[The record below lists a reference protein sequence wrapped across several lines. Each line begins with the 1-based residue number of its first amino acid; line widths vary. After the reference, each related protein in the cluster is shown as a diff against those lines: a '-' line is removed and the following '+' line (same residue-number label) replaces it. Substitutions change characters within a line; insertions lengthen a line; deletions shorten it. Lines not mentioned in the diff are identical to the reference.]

1 MENASLSEH
10 EKIVS
15 LLKDKLI
22 DWDELG
28 IQFNISSYAMKQYLA
43 GEENYLSVTTREK
56 LAFFYDQI
64 AALKQ
69 RGQHRLKDQQTQT
82 DVPHTNLMLDNLW
95 YVPTSDNSGDLLE
108 YFHFLVIKISNR
120 PATDGFYYGYL
131 RMEHYP
137 QIFVRYENDDG
148 EVGQPI
154 ACVYV
159 AHDENIDYETRLN
172 SLIKGEA
179 QLEQFSPFVIRRN
192 QELATDL
199 YQKIVY
205 LLYSAINDFLEKYG
219 MKSKLQKA
227 QKDVTSIYTFLGTYP
242 IFKTIRKE
250 LTRLDD
256 LNQSEYLSVDDFYQN
271 NMGLKMLTVAGQL
284 FDSYQ
289 QVKQQIDYIISN
301 EEISLG
307 EAVDVEIDA
316 LINIKNKLAEKTPET
331 LISFYQGEWSFHEP
345 EELSTA
351 TDTTYTYHQFNETLN
366 DNYQESAAYLRLKAL
381 LTVFKPLLLE
391 NDYQKLFTRQS
402 EY

>member
-1 MENASLSEH
+1 MENAALSEH
-10 EKIVS
+10 DKIVS
-15 LLKDKLI
+15 LLNDKLI

-56 LAFFYDQI
+56 LAFFYDQLT
-64 AALKQ
+64 ALKQ

-82 DVPHTNLMLDNLW
+82 DTPHTNLMLDNFW

-108 YFHFLVIKISNR
+108 YLHFLVVKISNR

-137 QIFVRYENDDG
+137 QIFIRYENDDG

-159 AHDENIDYETRLN
+159 ENDEEIDYETRLN

-192 QELATDL
+192 QELATYL
-199 YQKIVY
+199 YQKIVFI
-205 LLYSAINDFLEKYG
+205 LYSAIGSFLEKYG

-227 QKDVTSIYTFLGTYP
+227 QEDVTSIYTFLGTYP
-242 IFKTIRKE
+242 IFKMLHKE
-250 LTRLDD
+250 LDRLDK
-256 LNQSEYLSVDDFYQN
+256 LNQREYLSVDDFYQG
-271 NMGLKMLTVAGQL
+271 NMGLKILTVAGQL
-284 FDSYQ
+284 FNGYQ
-289 QVKQQIDYIISN
+289 QVKQRIDYIVSN

-316 LINIKNKLAEKTPET
+316 LINIKNKLEEKTPEA
-331 LISFYQGEWSFHEP
+331 LISFYQGKWAFHEP

-351 TDTTYTYHQFNETLN
+351 TDTTYTYHQFNEALN
-366 DNYQESAAYLRLKAL
+366 DNYQESAAYLQLMAL
-381 LTVFKPLLLE
+381 LDVFKPLLLE
-391 NDYQKLFTRQS
+391 EDYQKLFSKQN